1 MRQVVSVGASRAL
14 VGLDFGQDELRL
26 SVSDDWVGLP
36 DDYEEHG
43 HGFAN
48 MRAYAERLGGR
59 LIVEPRGPVGVAEN
73 RRDRLST
80 ESRRIRVLL
89 ADDHSIVR
97 EGLQSMLERSEE
109 FEVVGH
115 ARDGVEAVKAAS
127 ELSPDVIVMDVM
139 MPKKD
144 GVEACR
150 EIKSLPDTRVVM
162 LTALTEAD
170 AVIEAVAAGA
180 TGYLQK
186 VSGMDQLL
194 NAVRVVAAGEMRL
207 PPDVV
212 RRVFARIRSGATAE
226 EEADLT
232 PREKEI
238 LASFSQGMSY
248 NAIAEAR
255 EVKPVTIRNAIY
267 SIQVKL
273 GLGTKQEIVVWA
285 VRNGMLDD

>member
-1 MRQVVSVGASRAL
+1 
-14 VGLDFGQDELRL
+14 
-26 SVSDDWVGLP
+26 
-36 DDYEEHG
+36 
-43 HGFAN
+43 
-48 MRAYAERLGGR
+48 
-59 LIVEPRGPVGVAEN
+59 
-73 RRDRLST
+73 
-80 ESRRIRVLL
+80 
-89 ADDHSIVR
+89 
-97 EGLQSMLERSEE
+97 MLERSEE

-127 ELSPDVIVMDVM
+127 ELSPNVIVMDVM

-150 EIKSLPDTRVVM
+150 EIMDSLPDTRVVM

-194 NAVRVVAAGEMRL
+194 SAVKVVAAGEMRL

>member
-1 MRQVVSVGASRAL
+1 M
-14 VGLDFGQDELRL
+14 LD
-26 SVSDDWVGLP
+26 W
-36 DDYEEHG
+36 
-43 HGFAN
+43 
-48 MRAYAERLGGR
+48 
-59 LIVEPRGPVGVAEN
+59 
-73 RRDRLST
+73 T
-80 ESRRIRVLL
+80 
-89 ADDHSIVR
+89 
-97 EGLQSMLERSEE
+97 EE
-109 FEVVGH
+109 FEVVGQ

-127 ELSPDVIVMDVM
+127 DLSPDVIVMDVM
-139 MPKKD
+139 MPNMD

-150 EIKSLPDTRVVM
+150 EIMESLPDTRVVM
-162 LTALTEAD
+162 LTASTEAD

-194 NAVRVVAAGEMRL
+194 STVKVVAAGEMRL
-207 PPDVV
+207 RTEVV
-212 RRVFARIRSGATAE
+212 RRVFAGIWSGATAE

-232 PREKEI
+232 EREKEI

-267 SIQVKL
+267 TIQVKL

-285 VRNGMLDD
+285 VRNGLLDD

>member
-1 MRQVVSVGASRAL
+1 M
-14 VGLDFGQDELRL
+14 
-26 SVSDDWVGLP
+26 
-36 DDYEEHG
+36 
-43 HGFAN
+43 
-48 MRAYAERLGGR
+48 
-59 LIVEPRGPVGVAEN
+59 
-73 RRDRLST
+73 ST

-89 ADDHSIVR
+89 ADDHSIMR
-97 EGLQSMLERSEE
+97 EGLQVMLERSEE
-109 FEVVGH
+109 FEVVGQ
-115 ARDGVEAVKAAS
+115 ARNGVEAVKAAS

-150 EIKSLPDTRVVM
+150 EIMESLPDTRVIM
-162 LTALTEAD
+162 LTASTDAD

-186 VSGMDQLL
+186 VAGMDRLL
-194 NAVRVVAAGEMRL
+194 STVKDAAAGEMHL
-207 PPDVV
+207 PANVV
-212 RRVFARIRSGATAE
+212 RRVFARIRSLAE
-226 EEADLT
+226 PGEVQAELT

-248 NAIAEAR
+248 NAIAEAK

-267 SIQVKL
+267 NIQVKL

-285 VRNGMLDD
+285 VRNGLLDD

>member
-1 MRQVVSVGASRAL
+1 M
-14 VGLDFGQDELRL
+14 
-26 SVSDDWVGLP
+26 
-36 DDYEEHG
+36 
-43 HGFAN
+43 
-48 MRAYAERLGGR
+48 
-59 LIVEPRGPVGVAEN
+59 
-73 RRDRLST
+73 ST
-80 ESRRIRVLL
+80 ESRRIRILL
-89 ADDHSIVR
+89 ADDHTVMR
-97 EGLQSMLERSEE
+97 EGLQLMLERSEE

-139 MPKKD
+139 MPKMD

-150 EIKSLPDTRVVM
+150 EIMESLPDTRVVM
-162 LTALTEAD
+162 LTASTEAD

-194 NAVRVVAAGEMRL
+194 STVKVVASGEMRL
-207 PPDVV
+207 PPEVV
-212 RRVFARIRSGATAE
+212 RRVFARIRSGGKVE
-226 EEADLT
+226 EEAELT

-238 LASFSQGMSY
+238 LALFCRGMSY
-248 NAIAEAR
+248 AAIAEAR

-267 SIQVKL
+267 TIQMKL

-285 VRNGMLDD
+285 VRNGLLDD